1 MPAAPHSSG
10 VNMPQQ
16 PISPSF
22 CSRPNGNF
30 SSRSSSL
37 TSGRTSVSIN
47 WRTVSRIS
55 LCWSESEKSIIDQTS
70 TDASTR
76 PSPASIVDPS
86 DVHRRAGQPANR
98 VSGIGQSEW
107 RDCVGVKKYV
117 DNHPRLSKMTAGLY
131 SQCRGGNS
139 QYQAIARHPDLFA
152 NVKCLCSPLA
162 PSMSAIF
169 QAFSELRGV
178 AQYQEL
184 IDLELL
190 KMGGLA
196 VA

>member
-1 MPAAPHSSG
+1 
-10 VNMPQQ
+10 
-16 PISPSF
+16 
-22 CSRPNGNF
+22 
-30 SSRSSSL
+30 
-37 TSGRTSVSIN
+37 
-47 WRTVSRIS
+47 
-55 LCWSESEKSIIDQTS
+55 
-70 TDASTR
+70 
-76 PSPASIVDPS
+76 
-86 DVHRRAGQPANR
+86 
-98 VSGIGQSEW
+98 
-107 RDCVGVKKYV
+107 
-117 DNHPRLSKMTAGLY
+117 MTAGLY

-196 VA
+196 VADMTPQLFASKITMPNLTIQVPDDVWTNNPEDAQKTLSTCRQQKRRK